1 MTIRHTLKYDHKDG
15 VKLDNPTSWCGREL
29 NPHDWFF
36 LDAQHL
42 ALSAGGSVQPCKNCV
57 KAVIKQLSIEL

>member
-1 MTIRHTLKYDHKDG
+1 MTVRHTLKYDHKDG
-15 VKLDNPTSWCGREL
+15 VKLDNPISWCGREL
-29 NPHDWFF
+29 NSYDWFF